1 MIHEMKST
9 VMNRIAF
16 VLTRM
21 ASASLLSACFL
32 LGMSS
37 CGKEAARSSSIARC
51 FVKDSCATL
60 SCGKEKLP
68 IDVLY
73 PTDLLAVDT
82 FLLVFQHHE
91 ENMIQ
96 VYGTESLKH
105 LGSFL
110 KKGSGPNEVVTF
122 GLVSQW
128 YMENGDPKVVI
139 QSYPNYL
146 GILNVREALKA
157 GQTMYDRQ
165 YKFETPLG
173 KKLYQASHSV
183 YVLDPDHLMMT
194 KDPLR
199 SGVEGNNNFFWE
211 FYDCPGDK
219 VTRQLKYEDFPWM
232 ESFLKESFRAI
243 SPDRSRVAVFYRFF
257 DLVTV
262 ADLSSGRVTQFLPE
276 GKSLSPA
283 EVQDVDRRCLYY
295 KMGRCT
301 DDYVFGLYAGGLS
314 VKLEDDPRYKDRNTL
329 RIYDWE
335 GTPLY
340 KYDFDERVRTFAVD
354 EQQRYLYAVTDSDA
368 IVRYDLKSL
377 SAGK

>member
-1 MIHEMKST
+1 
-9 VMNRIAF
+9 MNRIAF

-37 CGKEAARSSSIARC
+37 CGKSGPFFFHCPVLRKGFLCDTFLR
-51 FVKDSCATL
+51 
-60 SCGKEKLP
+60 KEKLP

-146 GILNVREALKA
+146 GILNVR
-157 GQTMYDRQ
+157 
-165 YKFETPLG
+165 
-173 KKLYQASHSV
+173 
-183 YVLDPDHLMMT
+183 
-194 KDPLR
+194 
-199 SGVEGNNNFFWE
+199 
-211 FYDCPGDK
+211 
-219 VTRQLKYEDFPWM
+219 
-232 ESFLKESFRAI
+232 
-243 SPDRSRVAVFYRFF
+243 SP
-257 DLVTV
+257 
-262 ADLSSGRVTQFLPE
+262 
-276 GKSLSPA
+276 
-283 EVQDVDRRCLYY
+283 
-295 KMGRCT
+295 
-301 DDYVFGLYAGGLS
+301 
-314 VKLEDDPRYKDRNTL
+314 
-329 RIYDWE
+329 
-335 GTPLY
+335 
-340 KYDFDERVRTFAVD
+340 
-354 EQQRYLYAVTDSDA
+354 
-368 IVRYDLKSL
+368 
-377 SAGK
+377 